1 MRGGASLRYAP
12 LVVPL
17 LLLLQLAAACTGA
30 RSAYAPATPPAEA
43 AARSLVDQA
52 VQFGLARDFDRL
64 CAMGTSQCK
73 FILQGAGTDTVPTQP
88 PLIVYV
94 TTVPNV
100 EKTPGTW
107 NPGGVLFYLCGLD
120 GKGQPYHSQMLVFEN
135 PEGTGLTAMEPV
147 FWGSL
152 TIDGPPVA
160 EPRPTDT
167 DGVWQGCPN

>member
-1 MRGGASLRYAP
+1 MRGGAFLRVAV

-17 LLLLQLAAACTGA
+17 LLLSQLAAACTGA
-30 RSAYAPATPPAEA
+30 PSAYAPATPPAELV
-43 AARSLVDQA
+43 ARGLVDQA
-52 VQFGLARDFDRL
+52 VQFALAGDFDRL
-64 CAMGTSQCK
+64 CALGTSQCK
-73 FILQGAGTDTVPTQP
+73 FIVH
-88 PLIVYV
+88 V

-100 EKTPGTW
+100 EKTAGTW
-107 NPGGVLFYLCGLD
+107 TPGGVLFYLCGLD
-120 GKGQPYHSQMLVFEN
+120 GRGQPYHSQMLVFQK

-160 EPRPTDT
+160 EPKPTDA